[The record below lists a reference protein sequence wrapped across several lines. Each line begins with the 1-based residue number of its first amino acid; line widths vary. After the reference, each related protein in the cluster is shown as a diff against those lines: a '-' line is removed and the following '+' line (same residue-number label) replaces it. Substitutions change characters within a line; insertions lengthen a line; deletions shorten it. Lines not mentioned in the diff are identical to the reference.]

1 MKTIEEFNQYIEES
15 NAAFKKANK
24 KRKIVLLA
32 KDVIERIKLKQLKAT
47 AGVTC
52 RLEDKRGVK
61 AEDSIKEILP
71 KIKNCECCAKG
82 ALFLGYIGRVNEMTV
97 GEIEDETSHN
107 SSEMKKLLK
116 IFDENQLSLIET
128 AFEGHQVV
136 NIDSKKEWIEIKE
149 DVLDKA
155 VQYFYDYPSSTKRLV
170 AICENLI
177 KNQGT
182 FIP

>member
-32 KDVIERIKLKQLKAT
+32 KDVIERINLKQLKAT
-47 AGVTC
+47 TGVVC
-52 RLEDKRGVK
+52 RLENKRGVK
-61 AEDSIKEILP
+61 SEDGIKEILP
-71 KIKNCECCAKG
+71 KVKNCECCAKG
-82 ALFLGYIGRVNEMTV
+82 ALFLGYIGRVNEMKV

-107 SSEMKKLLK
+107 SAEMQKLLK
-116 IFDENQLSLIET
+116 IFDEDQLALIET
-128 AFEGHQVV
+128 AFEGSQVISR
-136 NIDSKKEWIEIKE
+136 NSKKEWIDIDE
-149 DVLDKA
+149 DILDKA
-155 VQYFYDYPSSTKRLV
+155 QEYFYDYPSPNKRLI

-177 KNQGT
+177 KNKGE